1 MSDLD
6 RLMEKMQQDKGSSGE
21 EESDDKDDK
30 LDEEDDKLDEEESED
45 DSDDSD
51 DEDNDDDSD
60 DENEETPK
68 IPIKKE
74 VEEKKPIK
82 KDENAQEEET
92 IAMVEHEV
100 QLLQNSGIYRRELL
114 AKFTEFIEIQ
124 KLQIKLLIDIRNNGN
139 KK

>member
-21 EESDDKDDK
+21 EESDDK
-30 LDEEDDKLDEEESED
+30 DDKLDEEESED